1 MLYEALT
8 TWRKTR
14 ASSDEIP
21 AYIVFHNSVLAAIA
35 DARPRS
41 LQELARV
48 PGVGPAKLDRYGDE
62 VLSVVGQAS

>member
-1 MLYEALT
+1 
-8 TWRKTR
+8 
-14 ASSDEIP
+14 
-21 AYIVFHNSVLAAIA
+21 VLAAIA

-41 LQELARV
+41 MQDLARV